1 MADSTIWWLLVA
13 ALVALEL
20 MTGTFFLL
28 MLALGMAAG
37 AVAAH
42 LGFDL
47 PVQLIAAGMMGGTA
61 IVGWQLWRKR
71 YLNTPSA
78 RANRDVNLD
87 IGQTVTVSAWEPD
100 GTARIRYRGSDWTAQ
115 LQSAHLAREAGV
127 FQIVAVEGSRLLVK
141 PVQL

>member
-13 ALVALEL
+13 GLVALEL
-20 MTGTFFLL
+20 ITGTFFLL

-47 PVQLIAAGMMGGTA
+47 PVQLIAAGLVGGVA
-61 IVGWQLWRKR
+61 IIGWQRWRKL
-71 YLNTPSA
+71 YVNTASA

-87 IGQTVTVSAWEPD
+87 IGQTVTVN
-100 GTARIRYRGSDWTAQ
+100 
-115 LQSAHLAREAGV
+115 
-127 FQIVAVEGSRLLVK
+127 
-141 PVQL
+141 